1 MKEEKIKG
9 RGRKNGKKED
19 KKGEGKKYART
30 VLRKALEDERH

>member
-1 MKEEKIKG
+1 MKQEKIEG

-19 KKGEGKKYART
+19 KKGEGNKDTRT